1 MYARGHE
8 HGTRTQ
14 TATQSSWYAEI
25 EAQNIQAIDDA
36 ERAAVT
42 RLAQVVGDAVTAMPE
57 AASRIT
63 KAASLVQHH
72 DVWPLTSG
80 NFLIGSQ
87 SDATAAHLVTRAPWG
102 CDCKHA
108 QYRQSLCSHVLAA
121 MLTVKLGTAYQPSY
135 N

>member
-1 MYARGHE
+1 MKYGHTT
-8 HGTRTQ
+8 GTKRETKN
-14 TATQSSWYAEI
+14 ATSWYAEI
-25 EAQNIQAIDDA
+25 EAANIQALEDT

-57 AASRIT
+57 AASRIAS
-63 KAASLVQHH
+63 AATLVQHH

-87 SDATAAHLVTRAPWG
+87 SDATAAHLVKRGPWT

-121 MLTVKLGTAYQPSY
+121 MLTVKLGTTYQPSY